1 MADRTV
7 HYEAAFEGFLRDRRI
22 PYVAVDEAKK
32 ALFANAKL
40 KSFDFVVYPQN
51 KPRLLVDVKGRSL
64 RNRAKRSGFETWAT
78 EADVKDLLQ
87 WEQVFGEGFTAVFGF
102 VYWIDP
108 PLPGL
113 QMAMGD
119 VGENGRKGGWE
130 NGRSG
135 ETATGRRADAATSS
149 ASLPTAYGVPPT
161 SSDEQGV
168 YQFRDRWYLLMGIDL
183 AEYRDHMRR
192 RSAKWETVCLPAED
206 FRSLARPIESWL

>member
-22 PYVAVDEAKK
+22 PYVAVDEAKR

-64 RNRAKRSGFETWAT
+64 RNRAKRSGFETWTT

-87 WEQVFGEGFTAVFGF
+87 WEQVFGDGFTAVFGF

-108 PLPGL
+108 PLFAAARTHDEALGSGGDG
-113 QMAMGD
+113 AMG
-119 VGENGRKGGWE
+119 
-130 NGRSG
+130 S
-135 ETATGRRADAATSS
+135 RASS
-149 ASLPTAYGVPPT
+149 RGVASVSSSPSSILHPPSSLSQLPTADRPLPTADPGVF
-161 SSDEQGV
+161 E
-168 YQFRDRWYLLMGIDL
+168 FRDHWYLMMGVDL

-192 RSAKWETVCLPAED
+192 RSPKWETVCLPAED
-206 FRSLARPIESWL
+206 F

>member
-1 MADRTV
+1 MADRSV
-7 HYEAAFEGFLRDRRI
+7 HYEAAFEAYLRDKRI

-51 KPRLLVDVKGRSL
+51 KPRLLIDVKGRSL

-108 PLPGL
+108 PLPGT
-113 QMAMGD
+113 Q
-119 VGENGRKGGWE
+119 
-130 NGRSG
+130 
-135 ETATGRRADAATSS
+135 TATGGPGGEGTF
-149 ASLPTAYGVPPT
+149 
-161 SSDEQGV
+161 E
-168 YQFRDRWYLLMGIDL
+168 FRDRWYLLMGIDL

-192 RSAKWETVCLPAED
+192 RSAKWETVCLPVED
-206 FRSLARPIESWL
+206 VRSLARPIESWL